1 MYLQASNNSLEVV
14 LSGNIT
20 TNHLRWTTSYQ
31 DITSTGMTLPQSGDQ
46 NITDNTTPVTIVP
59 ASGVSGNNRQVVLIT
74 VFNSDTVAATV
85 TIQKSV
91 AGTKYPLV
99 RVLLQAGDS
108 IMWSREAGW
117 TINKQSLQE
126 SVIITEF
133 TANGTWTKP
142 AGLKRVLITCVG
154 AGGGGGSGRC
164 DGAGT
169 NRFGG
174 GGGGGGAVVWRQVAA
189 SDLASSVAVTIGT
202 GGPGGTGVAT
212 AATNGNA
219 GTAGGDT
226 SFGSLVI
233 AKGGSGGA
241 GGTGA
246 AGGGGAGG
254 TSAAS
259 TPASGPYAVPGT
271 SGGNG
276 QSANGTAP
284 GSGMNGASAAAAG
297 GGGGGINSSNA
308 NATAGGTGGGMIVN
322 GILIAGPSSGASPN
336 GASNQSNFLLFSSS
350 LTSGKGLGTG
360 GAGGFPP
367 STAAGNG
374 GLYGAGGGGGR
385 ASLTGTTSGDGGA
398 GAGGLCLVMEVY

>member
-1 MYLQASNNSLEVV
+1 MYIQDQFTLQATLAATYNAAQPVIVVSYNEINS
-14 LSGNIT
+14 SG
-20 TNHLRWTTSYQ
+20 
-31 DITSTGMTLPQSGDQ
+31 MVLPQSTTQALLDVGATVVLTGISGSALQVAHLNVHNAD
-46 NITDNTTPVTIVP
+46 NSKHTVTLFTDNVVDQFKLVSVELQPLETLEWSRDTGWKVLTNTSAPV
-59 ASGVSGNNRQVVLIT
+59 VVL
-74 VFNSDTVAATV
+74 
-85 TIQKSV
+85 QEYM
-91 AGTKYPLV
+91 AGT
-99 RVLLQAGDS
+99 A
-108 IMWSREAGW
+108 
-117 TINKQSLQE
+117 
-126 SVIITEF
+126 
-133 TANGTWTKP
+133 TWTKP
-142 AGLKRVLITCVG
+142 SGLKRVFIACVG
-154 AGGGGGSGRC
+154 AGGGGGSGRR
-164 DGAGT
+164 DIAGS

-189 SDLASSVAVTIGT
+189 DDLPGTVTVSVGVGGFGANGVGVDGT
-202 GGPGGTGVAT
+202 SGSAGF
-212 AATNGNA
+212 NGQ
-219 GTAGGDT
+219 DT

-284 GSGMNGASAAAAG
+284 GSGMNGTSAAAAG

-308 NATAGGTGGGMIVN
+308 NATAGGTGGGIITN

-336 GASNQSNFLLFSSS
+336 GVANQSTFLLFSSS
-350 LTSGKGLGTG
+350 LTTGKGLGTG

-374 GLYGAGGGGGR
+374 GNYGAGGGGGR
-385 ASLTGTTSGDGGA
+385 ASVNGNSSGGGGN
-398 GAGGLCLVMEVY
+398 GADGLCLVMEIY